1 MTKFNKNLMVIALVV
16 PFVLSFAGPI
26 STVHAAGPLPVD
38 LLSITTN
45 NFAVLARTTITD
57 VSTSSITGNVGLSGG
72 TGFAIKP
79 SCSELT
85 GTNKIYDVDG
95 TYAGG
100 FDSNVSCLM
109 AGPGA
114 NKTLVD
120 NAVLDMGTAYG
131 DAAGR
136 TLPDGTNLGAG
147 VSDKDIGGL
156 TFAPGLYKWDNS
168 VLINSDVSLSGG
180 ASDVW
185 IFQIAGD
192 LSVDSKGTIPLGIKV
207 LLSGGAKAENIFW
220 QVGGGTGATLGTYST
235 FNGTILSAKQ
245 VVLLTGAVLN
255 GRALAD
261 SQVVLQK
268 NTINSSPVS
277 LATLHVIK
285 LVVNESHTAI
295 PSDFSIHV
303 KNGGIDVSGSPTAGV
318 SSPGTSYSL
327 AAGSYAVSENINSL
341 YTQSFSG
348 TGCDS
353 SGNVSL
359 LAGDDKTC
367 TVVNT
372 DIPIVVPSGL
382 IGGSN
387 MVVPL
392 IGILKVPSP
401 LALSSASSSV
411 TYNYTVWN
419 VGGRQ
424 ALTDVSVVD
433 DKCSPVTLLSGD
445 LNSDKKLDPSESWK
459 YRCTTTLLKTTTN
472 TAIATGHSDDG
483 LNQTAIATAV
493 STVVVGVPSPL
504 LPNTGGLVAPLIN
517 IVKVP
522 SRLTPFPYGGGNVMY
537 SYRVTNIGVVAIHDV
552 VVTDDKCSPVS
563 KPFGDTNNNN
573 LLDAGEVWS
582 YACQTKVIV
591 STKNTATVEGKANG
605 FSAIGY
611 AFATVLVA
619 TPSLPNTGF
628 PPETNNILL
637 NSALFASVLILLSI
651 SVAVVL
657 RKRMI

>member
-16 PFVLSFAGPI
+16 PFVLSFTGSI
-26 STVHAAGPLPVD
+26 SNVHAAGPLPVD

-45 NFAVLARTTITD
+45 NFAVLAKTTITD
-57 VSTSSITGNVGLSGG
+57 VPSSSITGNIGVSGG

-95 TYAGG
+95 AYGGG
-100 FDSNVSCLM
+100 FDSNTSCLM

-136 TLPDGTNLGAG
+136 TGPNGTNLGAG

-192 LSVDSKGTIPLGIKV
+192 LTVDSKGTIPLGIKV

-245 VVLLTGAVLN
+245 VILLTGAVLN

-277 LATLHVIK
+277 LATLHVVK
-285 LVVNESHTAI
+285 LVVNASHTAI

-303 KNGGIDVSGSPTAGV
+303 KNGGVDVSGSPTVGA

-327 AAGSYAVSENINSL
+327 AAGSYVVSENINSL

-367 TVVNT
+367 TIVNT
-372 DIPIVVPSGL
+372 DIPIVPSGL

-445 LNSDKKLDPSESWK
+445 LNSDNKLDPSESWK
-459 YRCTTTLLKTTTN
+459 YKCTTTLSKTTTN

-493 STVVVGVPSPL
+493 STVVVGVPAPL
-504 LPNTGGLVAPLIN
+504 LPNAGGLVAPLIN
-517 IVKVP
+517 ITKVP

-537 SYRVTNIGVVAIHDV
+537 SYRVTNPGIVAMHDV
-552 VVTDDKCSPVS
+552 VVTDDKCSTIS
-563 KPFGDTNNNN
+563 KPFGDANNNG
-573 LLDAGEVWS
+573 LLDPSESWS
-582 YACQTKVIV
+582 YACQTRVTI
-591 STKNTATVEGKANG
+591 STRNTATVEGKANG

-619 TPSLPNTGF
+619 TPGLPNTGF
-628 PPETNNILL
+628 PLQDNAMVL
-637 NSALFASVLILLSI
+637 NSILFAGVLSLLSI
-651 SVAVVL
+651 SLVVVL
-657 RKRMI
+657 KKRVN

>member
-1 MTKFNKNLMVIALVV
+1 MVIVLVV
-16 PFVLSFAGPI
+16 PFVLSFTGSI
-26 STVHAAGPLPVD
+26 SSVHAAGPLPVD

-45 NFAVLARTTITD
+45 NFAVIAKTTITD
-57 VSTSSITGNVGLSGG
+57 VPSSSITGNIGVSGG

-85 GTNKIYDVDG
+85 GTSKIYDVDG

-100 FDSNVSCLM
+100 FDSNISCLM

-136 TLPDGTNLGAG
+136 TLPDGIDLGAG

-156 TFAPGLYKWDNS
+156 TFAPGLYKWSNS
-168 VLINSDVSLSGG
+168 VLINSDVTLSGG

-192 LSVDSKGTIPLGIKV
+192 LTVDSKGTIPLGVKV
-207 LLSGGAKAENIFW
+207 ILSGGAQASNIFW

-235 FNGTILSAKQ
+235 FDGTILSAKQ

-261 SQVVLQK
+261 SQVVLQQ

-285 LVVNESHTAI
+285 LVVNVSHTAV
-295 PSDFSIHV
+295 PSDFSIHI
-303 KNGGIDVSGSPTAGV
+303 KNGGVDVSGSPTAGT

-327 AAGSYAVSENINSL
+327 PAGSYVVSENVNSL

-353 SGNVSL
+353 SGNVTL
-359 LAGDDKTC
+359 LAGDNKTC
-367 TVVNT
+367 TIVNT
-372 DIPIVVPSGL
+372 DIPIAPSGP
-382 IGGSN
+382 IGGSYA
-387 MVVPL
+387 MIVPL

-401 LALSSASSSV
+401 LALASGSSSV

-419 VGGRQ
+419 VGGQQ
-424 ALTDVSVVD
+424 ALTNVSVID
-433 DKCSPVTLLSGD
+433 DKCNPVTLLSGD
-445 LNSDKKLDPSESWK
+445 LNGNNKLDPNESWK
-459 YRCTTTLLKTTTN
+459 YRCATSISKTTTN
-472 TAIATGHSDDG
+472 TAIAAGTSDDG

-493 STVVVGVPSPL
+493 STVVVGMPSPL
-504 LPNTGGLVAPLIN
+504 LPNAGGLVAPLIS
-517 IVKVP
+517 ITKVP
-522 SRLTPFPYGGGNVMY
+522 SRLTPFPYGGGVVMY
-537 SYRVTNIGVVAIHDV
+537 SYTVKNPGIVPISNVI
-552 VVTDDKCSPVS
+552 VTDDKCSPIS

-573 LLDAGEVWS
+573 LLDLNESWS
-582 YACQTKVIV
+582 YACQTKIVV
-591 STKNTATVEGKANG
+591 STRNTATAEGKANG

-619 TPSLPNTGF
+619 SPSLPNTGF
-628 PPETNNILL
+628 PPQNNIMSL
-637 NSALFASVLILLSI
+637 NSVLFAGVLVLLSI
-651 SVAVVL
+651 SLVVIL
-657 RKRMI
+657 KKQVN